1 MTLGGGL
8 LQLVAQGKQDVFLTG
23 NPQITWFK
31 MVYRRY
37 TNFSVESQA
46 IYFDGTPDFGKRLT
60 CVIPRRGDLLGPL
73 LLELTLPQLKYK
85 EGTYVNID
93 GNATTASFTGSISGT
108 TLTVTAMTTG
118 SVPILLGMYL
128 ISSGI
133 TARTRISATGTGSG
147 GIGTYIVSISQT
159 VGSSEITATS
169 KTLIVKDQNDT
180 ATYITNLGHAMI
192 EEVSIE
198 IGEQE
203 IDKQTGEWM
212 HIWSKLSTQ
221 PGVQA
226 GFNDMVYNYA
236 NGVEPPSTQ
245 PVLDNSV
252 SIGGSTYQYGAVK
265 LYIPLQFWFNKNP
278 GLYLPL
284 LALQYHPIRMNLKLR
299 PLSQLIKFYDTSCQN
314 SGACGNPPELEL
326 AKIIDFRMYGD
337 FVNLDTE
344 ERRRFVSNSHEYLIE
359 QIQYTPNISIPDKTT
374 TATVSLDFNHPL
386 REIIWVIQRDCMG
399 SVNEWFNYS
408 PVSTFLQEAGNPT
421 INMLQQALIQLDGY
435 DRFEVR
441 DAGYFRLVQPYQHH
455 TNVPTDTF
463 IYCYSFAIRPE
474 ELQPSGSLNASRIDS
489 MNLQIALRPDPP
501 ATLTNQDDPRYIP
514 KRGNAHIRV
523 YTTNHNILRIVNGF
537 GGLLFKI

>member
-60 CVIPRRGDLLGPL
+60 CVVPRRGDLLGPL

-85 EGTYVNID
+85 EGTYVDVD

-118 SVPILLGMYL
+118 SPTILAGMYL
-128 ISSGI
+128 VGSGI
-133 TARTRISATGTGSG
+133 TAGTQITGGGSGSG
-147 GIGTYIVSISQT
+147 GIGTYTVSISQT
-159 VGSSEITATS
+159 TGSGDFTATS
-169 KTLIVKDQNDT
+169 KRYIVKDQNDT
-180 ATYITNLGHAMI
+180 ATYISNLGHAMI

-212 HIWSKLSTQ
+212 HIWSKLTTQ

-284 LALQYHPIRMNLKLR
+284 LALQYHPIRINLKLR
-299 PLSQLIKFYDTSCQN
+299 PLSQLMKFYDTACQN
-314 SGACGNPPELEL
+314 NGACGNPPELEL

-386 REIIWVIQRDCMG
+386 REVIWVIQRDCMG

-408 PVSTFLQEAGNPT
+408 PVSIFLKEVGNAT

-463 IYCYSFAIRPE
+463 IYSYSFAIRPE

-501 ATLTNQDDPRYIP
+501 ASLTNQDDPRYVP

>member
-8 LQLVAQGKQDVFLTG
+8 LQLVAVGKQDVFLTG

-73 LLELTLPQLKYK
+73 MLEITLPQIKYALTADTGK
-85 EGTYVNID
+85 QVDFGNGIPVN
-93 GNATTASFTGSISGT
+93 NTTAN
-108 TLTVTAMTTG
+108 
-118 SVPILLGMYL
+118 
-128 ISSGI
+128 
-133 TARTRISATGTGSG
+133 
-147 GIGTYIVSISQT
+147 
-159 VGSSEITATS
+159 
-169 KTLIVKDQNDT
+169 QN
-180 ATYITNLGHAMI
+180 ANYVTNLGHAMI

-212 HIWSKLSTQ
+212 HIWSKLSTS
-221 PGVQA
+221 PGVKA
-226 GFNDMVYNYA
+226 GFDDMVYSYA
-236 NGVEPPSTQ
+236 QGLAPPNTQ

-284 LALQYHPIRMNLKLR
+284 LALQYHPIRINLKLR
-299 PLSQLIKFYDTSCQN
+299 PLTQLITTFGAVPVGAPCPDPPAIINN
-314 SGACGNPPELEL
+314 S
-326 AKIIDFRMYGD
+326 IIDFRMYGD
-337 FVNLDTE
+337 FVNLDVE

-374 TATVSLDFNHPL
+374 TATISLDFNHPL
-386 REIIWVIQRDCMG
+386 RELVWVVQRDLMM
-399 SVNEWFNYS
+399 STNEWFNYS
-408 PVSTFLQEAGNPT
+408 PVSSRESGNGS
-421 INMLQQALIQLDGY
+421 INMLQQALLQLDGY

-441 DAGYFRLVQPYQHH
+441 DAGYFRLVQPYQYH

-489 MNLQIALRPDPP
+489 MNLQVALRPDPP
-501 ATLTNQDDPRYIP
+501 ATLTNPTDPRYVP
-514 KRGNAHIRV
+514 TRGNAHIRV
-523 YTTNHNILRIVNGF
+523 YTTNHNVLRVVNGF
-537 GGLLFKI
+537 GGLVFKI

>member
-60 CVIPRRGDLLGPL
+60 CVVPRRGDLLGPL

-85 EGTYVNID
+85 EGTYVDVD

-118 SVPILLGMYL
+118 SPTILAGMYL
-128 ISSGI
+128 VGSGI
-133 TARTRISATGTGSG
+133 TAGTQITGGGSGSG
-147 GIGTYIVSISQT
+147 GIGTYTVSISQT
-159 VGSSEITATS
+159 VGSGDFTATS
-169 KTLIVKDQNDT
+169 KRYIVKDQNDT
-180 ATYITNLGHAMI
+180 ATYISNLGHAMI

-212 HIWSKLSTQ
+212 HIWSKLTTQ

-284 LALQYHPIRMNLKLR
+284 LALQYHPIRINLKLR
-299 PLSQLIKFYDTSCQN
+299 PLSQLMKFYDTACQN
-314 SGACGNPPELEL
+314 NGACGNPPELEL

-386 REIIWVIQRDCMG
+386 REVIWVIQRDCMG

-408 PVSTFLQEAGNPT
+408 PVSIFLKEAGNPT

-463 IYCYSFAIRPE
+463 IYSYSFAIRPE

-501 ATLTNQDDPRYIP
+501 ASLTNQDDPRYVP

>member
-60 CVIPRRGDLLGPL
+60 CVVPRRGDLLGPL
-73 LLELTLPQLKYK
+73 MLEITLPQIKYALTVDTGK
-85 EGTYVNID
+85 QIDFGD
-93 GNATTASFTGSISGT
+93 GNGPVN
-108 TLTVTAMTTG
+108 VTAANCNANY
-118 SVPILLGMYL
+118 V
-128 ISSGI
+128 
-133 TARTRISATGTGSG
+133 
-147 GIGTYIVSISQT
+147 
-159 VGSSEITATS
+159 
-169 KTLIVKDQNDT
+169 
-180 ATYITNLGHAMI
+180 TNLGHAMI

-212 HIWSKLSTQ
+212 YIWSKLSTS

-236 NGVEPPSTQ
+236 QGLAPPSTQ

-284 LALQYHPIRMNLKLR
+284 LALQYHPIRINLKLR
-299 PLSQLIKFYDTSCQN
+299 PLAQLITILGPIPVKGVCPE
-314 SGACGNPPELEL
+314 PP
-326 AKIIDFRMYGD
+326 AIVNNTIVDFRMYGD

-359 QIQYTPNISIPDKTT
+359 QIQYTPKISIPAGTT
-374 TATVSLDFNHPL
+374 TATVSLEFNHPL
-386 REIIWVIQRDCMG
+386 RELVWVIQRDVMM
-399 SVNEWFNYS
+399 STNEWFNYS
-408 PVSTFLQEAGNPT
+408 PVSSCDDTGGNAN
-421 INMLQQALIQLDGY
+421 INMLQQALLQLDGY

-441 DAGYFRLVQPYQHH
+441 DAGYFRLVQPYQYH

-489 MNLQIALRPDPP
+489 MNLQVALRPDPP
-501 ATLTNQDDPRYIP
+501 ENLTDTTDPRYVP
-514 KRGNAHIRV
+514 PRGNANIRV
-523 YTTNHNILRIVNGF
+523 YATNHNILRVVNGF
-537 GGLLFKI
+537 GGLVFKI

>member
-60 CVIPRRGDLLGPL
+60 SVIPRRGDLLGPL
-73 LLELTLPQLKYK
+73 LLEMTLPQIKYQHTADSGK
-85 EGTYVNID
+85 QVKLSRNTPPVNID
-93 GNATTASFTGSISGT
+93 ST
-108 TLTVTAMTTG
+108 
-118 SVPILLGMYL
+118 
-128 ISSGI
+128 
-133 TARTRISATGTGSG
+133 
-147 GIGTYIVSISQT
+147 
-159 VGSSEITATS
+159 
-169 KTLIVKDQNDT
+169 NDT
-180 ATYITNLGHAMI
+180 AAYISNLGHAII
-192 EEVSIE
+192 EEVSVE

-212 HIWSKLSTQ
+212 HIWSKLSTP
-221 PGVQA
+221 PGVLN

-236 NGVEPPSTQ
+236 GGIVPPTTQ
-245 PVLDNSV
+245 PAQDNSA

-284 LALQYHPIRMNLKLR
+284 LALQYHPIRINIKFR
-299 PLSQLIKFYDTSCQN
+299 PLAQLIVKYSDSCNTN
-314 SGACGNPPELEL
+314 SCADPPPLVNNN
-326 AKIIDFRMYGD
+326 IIDLRMYGD
-337 FVNLDTE
+337 YVNLDTE

-359 QIQYTPNISIPDKTT
+359 QVQYTPKVSIPDKTT
-374 TATVSLDFNHPL
+374 TTIVSLDFNHPL
-386 REIIWVIQRDCMG
+386 RELLWVIQRDCM
-399 SVNEWFNYS
+399 SSWNEWFNFS
-408 PVSTFLQEAGNPT
+408 AVSNNEAGNSD
-421 INMLQQALIQLDGY
+421 IAMLQQAILQLDGY

-441 DAGYFRLVQPYQHH
+441 DAGYFRLVQPYQYH

-463 IYCYSFAIRPE
+463 IYCYSFALRPE

-489 MNLQIALRPDPP
+489 INLQIALRPDPP
-501 ATLTNQDDPRYIP
+501 TNPPLAITDSRYVP
-514 KRGNAHIRV
+514 PRGNSSIRV
-523 YTTNHNILRIVNGF
+523 YATNHNILRVVNGF
-537 GGLLFKI
+537 GGLVFKI